1 VHGTQGRPASCPGTA
16 DARDAWA
23 AAGCAPP
30 PGRPPPPSFPHQ
42 AQSGLW
48 HLHRAR
54 SRDAAGW
61 LTPALAVAQGLSCDG
76 GQLYT
81 WGANAK
87 GQLGHG
93 DKCPGAIDAPVQVQ
107 ALADSE
113 VK

>member
-1 VHGTQGRPASCPGTA
+1 
-16 DARDAWA
+16 
-23 AAGCAPP
+23 
-30 PGRPPPPSFPHQ
+30 
-42 AQSGLW
+42 
-48 HLHRAR
+48 
-54 SRDAAGW
+54 
-61 LTPALAVAQGLSCDG
+61 VAQGLSCDG

>member
-1 VHGTQGRPASCPGTA
+1 MAPRAGLPAAPALLTPGTRGLLLG
-16 DARDAWA
+16 AR
-23 AAGCAPP
+23 PR
-30 PGRPPPPSFPHQ
+30 PGAPPPSFPHQ